1 MVVGH
6 TSNPST
12 WWVAEEGRSEFKV
25 SPVYRLSSRKVRVI
39 EKSCLKR

>member
-12 WWVAEEGRSEFKV
+12 WWVAEEGRSEFEV
-25 SPVYRLSSRKVRVI
+25 SLVYRLSSRKARAI
-39 EKSCLKR
+39 EKPCLER